1 LDGVIGMN
9 RLIRLIRNGGMA
21 ITIGLVVGVMAVF
34 FNAAINGGVALTRT
48 WLTFQ
53 NPRVI
58 LLPII
63 GALISTGIYMIYLR
77 KGQIGLGIVQVLVEL
92 EFIKTQLMRPF
103 RVLMHVIGATV
114 TLVFGFSAGRF
125 GPIVHLGA
133 SIGSNIAYYLKLE
146 SKDVRLLI
154 GCGAAAAIAA
164 VFHMPLFAA
173 VFVLEVLYKKQFADF
188 FAPIVMAS
196 VVANFIGRVTQNGQK
211 FPVKLNSVSLISP
224 ELIWRY
230 VVFGLIMGLIAILYM
245 LSIQLFTGLF
255 LKMKHI
261 GIRLFTAALIIG
273 LIGYFFPLNFEL
285 HNNTT
290 YRVLSG
296 EFGLGLLIAIGLI
309 KILATGITLGSG
321 YVGGNFYPG
330 VTIGASLG
338 VAFGKILKPF
348 GVDHSLFGLLGIGA
362 MIAGYLNA
370 PISGI
375 ILIIEFS
382 GQYEMLIPALIVC
395 ALSVSTT
402 FHLYGKDIFTD
413 AYTKTIKNLV

>member
-1 LDGVIGMN
+1 M
-9 RLIRLIRNGGMA
+9 
-21 ITIGLVVGVMAVF
+21 
-34 FNAAINGGVALTRT
+34 
-48 WLTFQ
+48 
-53 NPRVI
+53 
-58 LLPII
+58 
-63 GALISTGIYMIYLR
+63 GALISMGIYIIYLR
-77 KGQIGLGIVQVLVEL
+77 EGQIGLGIVQVLVEL
-92 EFIKTQLMRPF
+92 ELIKTQLMRPF
-103 RVLMHVIGATV
+103 RVLMHVVGATV
-114 TLVFGFSAGRF
+114 TLIFGFSAGRF

-133 SIGSNIAYYLKLE
+133 SIGSNIAYYLKLQ

-173 VFVLEVLYKKQFADF
+173 VFVLEVLYKKQFAEF

-196 VVANFIGRVTQNGQK
+196 VVANFIGTATQNGQK
-211 FPVKLNSVSLISP
+211 FPVELNGISLISP

-230 VVFGLIMGLIAILYM
+230 VVFGLIMGLISILYM

-261 GIRLFTAALIIG
+261 SIRLFVAAILIG

-290 YRVLSG
+290 YRALSG
-296 EFGLGLLIAIGLI
+296 EFGLGLLVAIGLI
-309 KILATGITLGSG
+309 KIFATGITLGSG
-321 YVGGNFYPG
+321 YIGGNFYPG

-338 VAFGKILKPF
+338 VAFGKIIKPY

>member
-1 LDGVIGMN
+1 MALAIG
-9 RLIRLIRNGGMA
+9 LIVGIMA
-21 ITIGLVVGVMAVF
+21 IF

-48 WLTFQ
+48 WLIDQ
-53 NPRVI
+53 NPGVI
-58 LLPII
+58 VLPIM
-63 GALISTGIYMIYLR
+63 GALISMGIYIIYLR
-77 KGQIGLGIVQVLVEL
+77 EGQIGLGIVQVLVEL
-92 EFIKTQLMRPF
+92 ELIKTQLMRPF
-103 RVLMHVIGATV
+103 RVLMHVVGATV
-114 TLVFGFSAGRF
+114 TLIFGFSAGRF

-133 SIGSNIAYYLKLE
+133 SIGSNIAYYLKLQ

-173 VFVLEVLYKKQFADF
+173 VFVLEVLYKKQFAEF

-196 VVANFIGRVTQNGQK
+196 VVANFIGTATQNGQK
-211 FPVKLNSVSLISP
+211 FPVELNGISLISP

-230 VVFGLIMGLIAILYM
+230 VVFGLIMGLISILYM

-261 GIRLFTAALIIG
+261 SIRLFVAAILIG

-290 YRVLSG
+290 YRALSG
-296 EFGLGLLIAIGLI
+296 EFGLGLLVAIGLI
-309 KILATGITLGSG
+309 KIFATGITLGSG
-321 YVGGNFYPG
+321 YIGGNFYPG

-338 VAFGKILKPF
+338 VAFGKIIKPY